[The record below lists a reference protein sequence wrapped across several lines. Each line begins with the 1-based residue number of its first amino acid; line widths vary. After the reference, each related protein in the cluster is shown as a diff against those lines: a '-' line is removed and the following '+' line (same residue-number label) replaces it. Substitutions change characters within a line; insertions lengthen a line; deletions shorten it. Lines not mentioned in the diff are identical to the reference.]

1 VYLTHLCSR
10 FLAKSNLVLVAILL
24 CSSGVALANPTRA
37 TNACSEQEV
46 WKVTAKIPKPWFEL
60 FAKQISQKKSLL
72 ADYNKAF
79 VMKTRMKDMEAKVFA
94 DYWMARTLYALN
106 IKHLA
111 NRAFNQIVASPLQ
124 PGTMGIK
131 VAALQCINRIQDEY
145 PSLLLSKEALDRMG
159 SLDWKNTSAAQ
170 QNVMRE
176 AAVNYLKS
184 QPAEVSWKS
193 DIVAGKAYRL
203 VKDGDAYEAFIEALL
218 SMREGNYQ
226 DAILKYQ
233 RFFAYGNKIPNS
245 LKKHTDM
252 LHLLLGRVHY
262 ERREFDQA
270 IAEFKKVRVESNYFP
285 QSLSDVSW
293 AYLLKKKFNE
303 AVGSAFSL
311 QTGLMAKTFNPEAP
325 VVGAIALV
333 ELCHYPDALRQ
344 LKHLQKSY
352 LSTYKWLYS
361 WASGGQNQ
369 HLYDLLLDV
378 LSKKKT
384 GIPSKVS
391 AEWIRSSVYLAAQK
405 ELNLVDYEKN
415 ISNRIL
421 ALIRTQPK
429 PGFARLKDMLDGL
442 IPELM
447 AKEKSLVDRINFEL
461 TAVSR
466 RLLEEISSA
475 AENAQLVEAD
485 VYNAAGDDMIQKNAR
500 PDIVAAARRLKDDP
514 NAREKLPTYDWGSL
528 PSSVDENTE
537 VWEDELGFMSGDL
550 TDDCPKGDVP
560 PLPGPSG
567 RPKQEKQPDKKP
579 EEEKSLDKS
588 DEDLPEISGGK

>member
-1 VYLTHLCSR
+1 MVKNKSFFIIGL
-10 FLAKSNLVLVAILL
+10 FLLL
-24 CSSGVALANPTRA
+24 PASVLANPTRA
-37 TNACSEQEV
+37 KNACTDQEF
-46 WKVTAKIPKPWFEL
+46 WNTTKKIPKVWFDL
-60 FAKQISQKKSLL
+60 FSKQISQKKSLI

-79 VMKTRMKDMEAKVFA
+79 IMKNRMKDVEAKVFA

-111 NRAFNQIVASPLQ
+111 NRAFNQIIAAPLQ

-131 VAALQCINRIQDEY
+131 VAALECVNRIQEEY
-145 PSLLLSKEALDRMG
+145 PSLLLSKEALDRVAA
-159 SLDWKNTSAAQ
+159 LDWSKTSIAQ

-176 AAVNYLKS
+176 AMIGFLKS
-184 QPAEVSWKS
+184 QPTEVSWRTETP
-193 DIVAGKAYRL
+193 GKAYHL
-203 VKDGDAYEAFIEALL
+203 LKNGGAYEAFLEALL
-218 SMREGNYQ
+218 SLREKNYEE
-226 DAILKYQ
+226 AILKFNRY
-233 RFFAYGNKIPNS
+233 FAFENKIPVS
-245 LKKHTDM
+245 LKKYNDM
-252 LHLLLGRVHY
+252 AHLLLGRVYY

-270 IAEFKKVRVESNYFP
+270 ISEFKKIKVDSNYFP
-285 QSLSDVSW
+285 QSLSDVAW
-293 AYLLKKKFNE
+293 AFLLKRKFNE

-344 LKHLQKSY
+344 LRHLQKSY
-352 LSTYKWLYS
+352 LSTYKWLYA
-361 WASGGQNQ
+361 WASNNPPQSQ
-369 HLYDLLLDV
+369 TLYDQLLDV

-391 AEWIRSSVYLAAQK
+391 AEWIRSTVYLAAQK

-421 ALIRTQPK
+421 ALIRTQSK
-429 PGFARLKDMLDGL
+429 PGFKKLKDLLDTWV
-442 IPELM
+442 PELD
-447 AKEKSLVDRINFEL
+447 AKEKSLVERINFEL
-461 TAVSR
+461 TSVSR

-500 PDIVAAARRLKDDP
+500 PDLIAAARRLKDDP
-514 NAREKLPTYDWGSL
+514 NQREKLPTYDWGSL

-537 VWEDELGFMSGDL
+537 VWEDELGFLTGDL
-550 TDDCPKGDVP
+550 TDQCPKGDMP
-560 PLPGPSG
+560 TFAPSPGPSAG
-567 RPKQEKQPDKKP
+567 QAQDR
-579 EEEKSLDKS
+579 
-588 DEDLPEISGGK
+588 

>member
-1 VYLTHLCSR
+1 
-10 FLAKSNLVLVAILL
+10 LAKSNLFLVIAFLA
-24 CSSGVALANPTRA
+24 SSSVAYANPTRA
-37 TNACSEQEV
+37 TKACTEQEV
-46 WKVTAKIPKPWFEL
+46 WKVTSKIPKAWFEL

-79 VMKTRMKDMEAKVFA
+79 VMKSRLKDVEAKVFA
-94 DYWMARTLYALN
+94 DYWMARTLFSLN

-131 VAALQCINRIQDEY
+131 IAALQCINRIQDEY
-145 PSLLLSKEALDRMG
+145 PSLLISKEALDRMA
-159 SLDWKNTSAAQ
+159 SLDLKNTSAAQ
-170 QNVMRE
+170 QSVLRE
-176 AAVNYLKS
+176 AAVGFLKA

-203 VKDGDAYEAFIEALL
+203 LKNGEAYEAFVEALL
-218 SMREGNYQ
+218 SLREGNYQ
-226 DAILKYQ
+226 DAILKFN
-233 RFFAYGNKIPNS
+233 RFFAFGNKIPSS
-245 LKKHTDM
+245 LKKHLDM
-252 LHLLLGRVHY
+252 THLLLGRVHY

-285 QSLSDVSW
+285 QSLSDISW
-293 AYLLKKKFNE
+293 AYLLKRKFNE

-352 LSTYKWLYS
+352 LSTYKWLYA
-361 WASGGQNQ
+361 WASNNPPQN
-369 HLYDLLLDV
+369 HTLYDQLLDD

-421 ALIRTQPK
+421 ALVRTQPK
-429 PGFARLKDMLDGL
+429 PGFMRLKELLDAL
-442 IPELM
+442 IPDLI
-447 AKEKSLVDRINFEL
+447 AKEKSLVDRVNFEL
-461 TAVSR
+461 TTVSR

-500 PDIVAAARRLKDDP
+500 PDLIAAARRLKDDP
-514 NAREKLPTYDWGSL
+514 NQKEKLPTYDWGNL
-528 PSSVDENTE
+528 PSSVDETTE
-537 VWEDELGFMSGDL
+537 VWEDELGFLTGDL
-550 TDDCPKGDVP
+550 TDQCSKGDGAPIP
-560 PLPGPSG
+560 PA
-567 RPKQEKQPDKKP
+567 PKLKVDSPEKKTDD
-579 EEEKSLDKS
+579 EKTLEKA
-588 DEDLPEISGGK
+588 DEDLPEISGGGR